1 VEVCCSLLLLS
12 VFVLFVSLVPNV
24 TCVSGLFILTCPF
37 GFL

>member
-1 VEVCCSLLLLS
+1 VEVCCSLFLLS

-24 TCVSGLFILTCPF
+24 TCVSGLSILTCPF